1 METKEISILDVLK
14 TMLHKWWIILLTAV
28 IFAVGSFVYTET
40 FITPTYSARVTFLV
54 NNSGSS
60 VSGSVTEGELQAGKT
75 LLQTYSVIL
84 KSRTVLEEIS
94 KHTEGKYSPAQLS
107 AMISSGPIN
116 QTDILAVLE

>member
-54 NNSGSS
+54 NNS
-60 VSGSVTEGELQAGKT
+60 
-75 LLQTYSVIL
+75 
-84 KSRTVLEEIS
+84 R
-94 KHTEGKYSPAQLS
+94 
-107 AMISSGPIN
+107 
-116 QTDILAVLE
+116 